1 MERERRVS
9 EKNLAEQVAA
19 MVVET
24 EYRDIPEERI
34 EIAKLAMIDITG
46 NIIAGSGQDGVQAVR
61 ELAKEKEARGEA
73 TILIYGDKVLLEDA
87 ALVNSVMARALDFG
101 HAGVR
106 RPGTAIIAGQ
116 HISESAV
123 PAAIS
128 LGEAFHK
135 SGKEVLTAL
144 VVGTDVGVRVGIS
157 ANTEGGWDATGV
169 STPFGITA
177 MAGKLMGLNKEQ
189 MTNAFGIVL
198 NMVSGTWQCN
208 RDGVLMVRMNSGWAS
223 KIGIEAAKMARKGIT
238 GVKDAFGSDLG
249 YFNLFYPGQF
259 DVGWLVKDL
268 GKEFHG
274 EFVFKLYPSCGC
286 NMTPIDSLLALMEE
300 HDDIV
305 PANVKEIRPHLSTFA
320 YNHLGGE
327 YDPAT
332 ATKASAQFNI
342 RYNLATTL
350 LRGWPTMAHFDAD
363 ARKDADVVALTRRV
377 KPFLFERAKTQ
388 LHSIVEV
395 EMKDGTVYRKEAEV
409 SRGDVQFVTREQIVK
424 KYMGLVA
431 YPEIALPKANT
442 DKILELVT
450 NLEVVDDVSVLI
462 PLSVA

>member
-1 MERERRVS
+1 MERESRVS
-9 EKNLAEQVAA
+9 EKNLAEQLAA

-24 EYRDIPEERI
+24 EYGDIPKERI
-34 EIAKLAMIDITG
+34 EIAKLAIIDIAG

-61 ELAKEKEARGEA
+61 EMAKEKEAKAEA
-73 TILIYGDKVLLEDA
+73 TILIYGDKVLVEDA

-123 PAAIS
+123 PAVLT
-128 LGEAFHK
+128 LGEAFNK
-135 SGKEVLTAL
+135 SGKEALTAL

-157 ANTEGGWDATGV
+157 GNIEGKWDETGV

-189 MTNAFGIVL
+189 MRNAFGIVL
-198 NMVSGTWQCN
+198 NMVSGTWQCY
-208 RDGVLMVRMNSGWAS
+208 RDGVLMIRMNSGWAS
-223 KIGIEAAKMARKGIT
+223 KIGIEAARMARKGIT

-259 DVGWLVKDL
+259 DLGWLVKDL
-268 GKEFHG
+268 GKEFRS
-274 EFVFKLYPSCGC
+274 EFIFKLYPSGGC
-286 NMTPIDSLLALMEE
+286 NMTSIDSLLALMEE
-300 HDDIV
+300 HKDIV
-305 PANVKEIRPHLSTFA
+305 PANVKEVRPHLSPFCYGLLT
-320 YNHLGGE
+320 GE

-332 ATKASAQFNI
+332 ATKASSQFNI
-342 RYNLATTL
+342 RYNMATTL
-350 LRGWPTMAHFDAD
+350 LRGWPTMGHLDPD
-363 ARKDADVVALTRRV
+363 ARKDADVVALTQRV
-377 KPFLFERAKTQ
+377 KPFLFERARTQ

-409 SRGDVQFVTREQIVK
+409 SRGDVQFVTKGQIVK
-424 KYMGLVA
+424 KYKALVT
-431 YPEIALPKANT
+431 YPEIKLPKANT
-442 DKILELVT
+442 DKILEFVRD
-450 NLEVVDDVSVLI
+450 LEAVDDVSVLV
-462 PLSVA
+462 PLFHP